1 VRLTVQNLKSPLEG
15 HPVGLDLPPDLPL
28 LRLDFRLMEHAL
40 SNLLLNAAAYTPLGS
55 PIRVGI
61 RTGAGRLILTVSDQG
76 PGLPPED
83 LERVFDKF
91 YRVPG
96 SPAGG
101 TGLGLF
107 ITRSLVQAHGGEVR
121 ASNQAA
127 GGAAFSIELPVDKAP
142 PAPMERP

>member
-1 VRLTVQNLKSPLEG
+1 VQSLKSPLSG
-15 HPVGLDLPPDLPL
+15 HPVTLDLPADLPL
-28 LRLDFRLMEHAL
+28 LRIDFRLMEHAL

-61 RTGAGRLILTVSDQG
+61 HTNAGRLTLTVSDRG
-76 PGLPPED
+76 PGLPPAD

-107 ITRSLVQAHGGEVR
+107 ITRSLVRAHGGDVH
-121 ASNQAA
+121 ASNAPS
-127 GGAAFSIELPVDKAP
+127 GGAVFSLELPVDKAP
-142 PAPMERP
+142 AAPAERP